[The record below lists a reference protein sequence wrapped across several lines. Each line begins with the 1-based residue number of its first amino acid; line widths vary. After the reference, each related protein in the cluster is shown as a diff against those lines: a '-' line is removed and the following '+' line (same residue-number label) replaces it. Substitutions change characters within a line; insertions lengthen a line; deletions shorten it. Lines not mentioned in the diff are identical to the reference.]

1 MADAWGGSW
10 GSAWGISWNGA
21 GTAQAQRT
29 AGGPDQPRRRKRDD
43 RALIEA
49 IRADVLKRRAKE
61 REERAEAEREVKR
74 LAKIEAAKE
83 KAAAEAKAKADEA
96 ARAGAQAALLAK
108 HHNEQTALRAKHFKA
123 EAMRLAALERQ
134 RAITDAL
141 RARELFLQREEED
154 FLILMD

>member
-83 KAAAEAKAKADEA
+83 KAAAEAKAKA
-96 ARAGAQAALLAK
+96 AK